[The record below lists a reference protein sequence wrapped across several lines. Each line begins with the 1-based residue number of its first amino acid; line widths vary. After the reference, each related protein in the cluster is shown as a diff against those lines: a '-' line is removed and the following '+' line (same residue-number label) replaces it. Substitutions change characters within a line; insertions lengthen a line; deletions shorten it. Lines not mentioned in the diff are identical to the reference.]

1 MINDFESFGQLD
13 TLVGNGILLA
23 SDSNTVEGNF
33 LGLDITGQIATPNTN
48 GLSIVDSSHNRIGG
62 LSSAAR
68 NIASGNEGMGIK
80 ITGASVSNSLLGNY
94 VGTDSSGTT
103 AVRNLYA
110 GIWVEDDASDNQIG
124 GKEAGAGNLISGN
137 YNYGLAVAGQN
148 ARRNI
153 VQGNRVGTDASGG
166 NSIKNAIGIEILSAS
181 ENTVGGPISGQGNLI
196 SGNGQGLVI
205 GAPDFSATGNKVQGN
220 LIGTD
225 VTGSARLPNTDS
237 GVSISYT
244 PGNLIGGPNPGEGN
258 VISGNGDFGVA
269 IVYERAVG
277 NIVQGNL
284 IGTDIT
290 GTLELG
296 NGASGVEIL
305 EAPGNT
311 VGGSIAQSGNVI
323 AGNGSGVSIH
333 GAYATGNSVQGNRI
347 GVDSAGNA
355 LPNIAHG
362 VFTRSAG
369 PMGRRTRLHTTTAMG
384 CASRAQ
390 SVNTGS
396 VRTPTVFVLT
406 RFTVI
411 RGRVSTTW
419 PEGITNSLLR
429 RSALQTR
436 HRGPLVP
443 VAP

>member
-1 MINDFESFGQLD
+1 MIIDGTTQPGFAGSPIIELSGARTSNNTNGLSIRAGPSTVRGLVINDFESFDQYD
-13 TLVGNGILLA
+13 SLVGNGILLA
-23 SDSNTVEGNF
+23 SDSNTVEGNL
-33 LGLDITGQIATPNTN
+33 LGLDITGQIAKPNTN
-48 GLSIVDSSHNRIGG
+48 GVSIVDASHNRIGG

-124 GKEAGAGNLISGN
+124 GKDAGAGNLISGN

-277 NIVQGNL
+277 NIVQGNR
-284 IGTDIT
+284 IGTDRS
-290 GTLELG
+290 GQSRLG
-296 NGASGVEIL
+296 NLLDGVQIR
-305 EAPGNT
+305 
-311 VGGSIAQSGNVI
+311 SK
-323 AGNGSGVSIH
+323 
-333 GAYATGNSVQGNRI
+333 ATWNWRSNQG
-347 GVDSAGNA
+347 
-355 LPNIAHG
+355 
-362 VFTRSAG
+362 RSF
-369 PMGRRTRLHTTTAMG
+369 PMGR
-384 CASRAQ
+384 ASR
-390 SVNTGS
+390 S
-396 VRTPTVFVLT
+396 
-406 RFTVI
+406 
-411 RGRVSTTW
+411 
-419 PEGITNSLLR
+419 
-429 RSALQTR
+429 
-436 HRGPLVP
+436 
-443 VAP
+443 